1 MISMTNA
8 SESIAA
14 PRAKSGGVGDFHR
27 SEDVGEPV
35 GSFLLSEGKA
45 VVQTLHAIQAP
56 KGQFLPKRKHER
68 TVSGAKALDKPE
80 R

>member
-1 MISMTNA
+1 MISMTNV
-8 SESIAA
+8 SESIAG

-56 KGQFLPKRKHER
+56 KGQFLPKRKPER